1 MRRATSINRDVSD
14 GGAGVRAMRTCL
26 RHRCDNERSYHNRLC
41 AARRRVMRNCKS
53 LLPIFDAIVRNGKN
67 RNQSICELV
76 ESGTSYH
83 YARRKYFDARNQLS
97 KLFNI
102 DTKVIELCLDI

>member
-1 MRRATSINRDVSD
+1 MRRCYTIKHDVSD

-41 AARRRVMRNCKS
+41 AARLKVWRKSKS
-53 LLPIFDAIVRNGKN
+53 LLPIFDAIIRNGKN

-83 YARRKYFDARNQLS
+83 YARRKYFDARNQLC

-102 DTKVIELCLDI
+102 DTKEIELCLDI